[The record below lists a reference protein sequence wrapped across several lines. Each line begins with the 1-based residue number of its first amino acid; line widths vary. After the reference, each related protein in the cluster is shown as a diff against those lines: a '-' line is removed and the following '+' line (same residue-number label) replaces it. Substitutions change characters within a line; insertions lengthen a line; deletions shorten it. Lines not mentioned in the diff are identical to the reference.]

1 MTEEMKMKKEM
12 KKKKQK
18 KTQSIPEVHFIY
30 FKKNANI
37 SSAYPSV

>member
-12 KKKKQK
+12 KKK